1 MIQIDKS
8 SKFEDFVS
16 SDPVAAKK
24 LATIGGLSLF
34 WRTFLLIGGLLG
46 VCLIAALVTFNATQ
60 QAPKAQRLALQI
72 ASLVNLTRNALVSA
86 QPQRRVQLLDQI
98 AREEGARV
106 RLLEP
111 SDVVV
116 APATDR
122 SDLLVQQ
129 RLSELLGDKTK
140 FASQVNAESAWWL
153 SFAIDDDQY
162 WLAIEPQRLAN
173 TGPNWWWI
181 SLLVISLAVISAW
194 VISQLVNRPLQSLAR
209 AIRQLASGKPAQA
222 LPENGPT
229 ELALINQ
236 QFNRLAHDLAQLDAD
251 RSLAL
256 AGISHDIRTPLTRLR
271 LELEFAKIPD
281 ADRDSMIDEIT
292 RIDSIIGQFIDYARA
307 SGARPLQH
315 TAIAPVL
322 EKITAGFATY
332 TSRDELE
339 IDLDCAPDLACECN
353 PVDLERMIVNLMENA
368 RRYGKAGGGTAGDAT
383 GKVRILCAVTLGEA
397 TQSPP
402 SIRIRISDDGA
413 GVPADQM
420 ERLLR
425 PFARMDL
432 ERSEAGG
439 SGLGLAIVNRLA
451 QRLGGSL
458 VLSKGVHPQYLGLC
472 ATIILPVGSTQK
484 SV

>member
-1 MIQIDKS
+1 MTQLANDS
-8 SKFEDFVS
+8 
-16 SDPVAAKK
+16 AARTKRV
-24 LATIGGLSLF
+24 TIGGLSLF

-46 VCLIAALVTFNATQ
+46 ACLVAALVTFNVTE

-86 QPQRRVQLLDQI
+86 QPQRCVQLLNQI

-111 SDVVV
+111 NDAIV

-122 SDLLVQQ
+122 ADVLVQQ
-129 RLSELLGDKTK
+129 RLNELLGDKTK
-140 FASQVNAESAWWL
+140 FASQVNGERAWWL

-162 WLAIEPQRLAN
+162 WLAIEPERLAN

-181 SLLVISLAVISAW
+181 SALVVSLAVISAW
-194 VISQLVNRPLQSLAR
+194 VISQLINRPLQTLAR
-209 AIRQLASGKPAQA
+209 AIRQLASGRPAQP

-229 ELALINQ
+229 ELASINQ
-236 QFNRLAHDLAQLDAD
+236 QFNRLAYDLAQLDAD

-292 RIDSIIGQFIDYARA
+292 RIDSIIGQFIDYARVT
-307 SGARPLQH
+307 GTRPLEH
-315 TAIAPVL
+315 TTIAPVL
-322 EKITAGFATY
+322 EKIVAGFATY
-332 TSRDELE
+332 TSRDALE
-339 IDLDCAPDLACECN
+339 IELNCAPHLQCECN
-353 PVDLERMIVNLMENA
+353 PVDLERMLVNLMENA
-368 RRYGKAGGGTAGDAT
+368 RRYGDLD
-383 GKVRILCAVTLGEA
+383 GKVKILCAVSTSDKVQKQPCL
-397 TQSPP
+397 Q
-402 SIRIRISDDGA
+402 IQISDNGA

-425 PFARMDL
+425 PFARMDVQ
-432 ERSEAGG
+432 RSEAGG

-458 VLSKGVHPQYLGLC
+458 HLSKGKHAQYQGLC
-472 ATIILPVGSTQK
+472 ATIILPVRRSQK
-484 SV
+484 LP

>member
-1 MIQIDKS
+1 MTQFAHDAAQK
-8 SKFEDFVS
+8 
-16 SDPVAAKK
+16 PRRVA
-24 LATIGGLSLF
+24 IGGLSLF

-46 VCLIAALVTFNATQ
+46 ACLVVALVTFNVTE

-86 QPQRRVQLLDQI
+86 QPQRRVQLLNQI

-111 SDVVV
+111 NDVID

-129 RLSELLGDKTK
+129 RLMELLGEKTK
-140 FASQVNAESAWWL
+140 FASRVNGERAWWL

-162 WLAIEPQRLAN
+162 WLAIEPERLAN
-173 TGPNWWWI
+173 SGPNWWWI
-181 SLLVISLAVISAW
+181 SALAVSLAVISAW
-194 VISQLVNRPLQSLAR
+194 VISQLVNRPLQTLAR
-209 AIRQLASGKPAQA
+209 AIRQLASGRAAQL

-229 ELALINQ
+229 ELASINQ
-236 QFNRLAHDLAQLDAD
+236 QFNRLAYDLAQLDAD

-307 SGARPLQH
+307 TGARPLQH
-315 TAIAPVL
+315 TAIAPVI
-322 EKITAGFATY
+322 EKIVAGFSTY
-332 TSRDELE
+332 TSRDAVE
-339 IDLDCAPDLACECN
+339 INFECAPHLICECN
-353 PVDLERMIVNLMENA
+353 PVDLERMLVNLMENA
-368 RRYGKAGGGTAGDAT
+368 RRYGNLE
-383 GKVRILCAVTLGEA
+383 GKVKILCAVTPSDK

-402 SIRIRISDDGA
+402 AIQIQISDNGA

-425 PFARMDL
+425 PFARMDV

-458 VLSKGVHPQYLGLC
+458 QLSKGKHAQYQGLC
-472 ATIILPVGSTQK
+472 ATIILPVRSAQK
-484 SV
+484 LS

>member
-1 MIQIDKS
+1 MFQSDKDCVAADS
-8 SKFEDFVS
+8 
-16 SDPVAAKK
+16 VAAKK
-24 LATIGGLSLF
+24 RPTIGGLSLF

-46 VCLIAALVTFNATQ
+46 ICLIAALVTFNATE

-72 ASLVNLTRNALVSA
+72 TSLVNLTRNALVSA
-86 QPQRRVQLLDQI
+86 QPQRRVQLLEQI

-111 SDVVV
+111 SDVIIG
-116 APATDR
+116 PANDR
-122 SDLLVQQ
+122 SGLLVRQ
-129 RLSELLGDKTK
+129 RLTELLGDQTK
-140 FASQVNAESAWWL
+140 FAAQVNGESAWWL

-162 WLAIEPQRLAN
+162 WLAIEPARLAN

-181 SLLVISLAVISAW
+181 SALVIGLAILSAW
-194 VISQLVNRPLQSLAR
+194 VVSQLVNRPLLSLAR
-209 AIRQLASGKPAQA
+209 AIRQLASGKPAQP

-229 ELALINQ
+229 ELATINQ

-292 RIDSIIGQFIDYARA
+292 RIDSIIGQFIDYART

-315 TAIAPVL
+315 TAIAPII
-322 EKITAGFATY
+322 EKIIAGFSTY
-332 TSRDELE
+332 TSRDAVQIEFN
-339 IDLDCAPDLACECN
+339 CAADLACECN
-353 PVDLERMIVNLMENA
+353 PIDLERMIVNLVENA
-368 RRYGKAGGGTAGDAT
+368 RRYGNSDDQVKIRCVAT
-383 GKVRILCAVTLGEA
+383 LVEKS
-397 TQSPP
+397 QSPP
-402 SIRIRISDDGA
+402 HVQIQISDNGA
-413 GVPADQM
+413 GVPSTEM

-425 PFARMDL
+425 PFARMDV
-432 ERSEAGG
+432 ERSAAGG

-458 VLSKGVHPQYLGLC
+458 ELSEGKHPQYQGLC
-472 ATIILPVGSTQK
+472 ATIILPVRSTQNLA
-484 SV
+484 

>member
-1 MIQIDKS
+1 MIQINKS
-8 SKFEDFVS
+8 SKIADSVS
-16 SDPVAAKK
+16 TDSVATKK
-24 LATIGGLSLF
+24 HATVGGVSLF

-162 WLAIEPQRLAN
+162 WLAIEPQRLTN

-181 SLLVISLAVISAW
+181 SALVISLAILSAW

-222 LPENGPT
+222 LPENGP
-229 ELALINQ
+229 
-236 QFNRLAHDLAQLDAD
+236 R
-251 RSLAL
+251 
-256 AGISHDIRTPLTRLR
+256 
-271 LELEFAKIPD
+271 IP
-281 ADRDSMIDEIT
+281 
-292 RIDSIIGQFIDYARA
+292 
-307 SGARPLQH
+307 
-315 TAIAPVL
+315 
-322 EKITAGFATY
+322 
-332 TSRDELE
+332 LE
-339 IDLDCAPDLACECN
+339 IFPIQ
-353 PVDLERMIVNLMENA
+353 IVLKIKN
-368 RRYGKAGGGTAGDAT
+368 
-383 GKVRILCAVTLGEA
+383 
-397 TQSPP
+397 
-402 SIRIRISDDGA
+402 
-413 GVPADQM
+413 
-420 ERLLR
+420 
-425 PFARMDL
+425 
-432 ERSEAGG
+432 
-439 SGLGLAIVNRLA
+439 
-451 QRLGGSL
+451 
-458 VLSKGVHPQYLGLC
+458 
-472 ATIILPVGSTQK
+472 
-484 SV
+484 